1 MQKEIL
7 ERLQRTLSVEYRR
20 VDKLDIPVEEKLK
33 YYIDIR
39 NMQKV
44 LSNYNEL
51 EPMIKTYINNKAR
64 REKFRD
70 E

>member
-7 ERLQRTLSVEYRR
+7 ERLQRTLSIEYRR
-20 VDKLDIPVEEKLK
+20 VDKLDISAEEKLK

-44 LSNYNEL
+44 LSNYDEL

-64 REKFRD
+64 REKYER
-70 E
+70 

>member
-7 ERLQRTLSVEYRR
+7 ERLQRTLSVEYKR
-20 VDKLDIPVEEKLK
+20 VDKLDIPAEEKLK

-44 LSNYNEL
+44 LANYDEL

-64 REKFRD
+64 REKYERW
-70 E
+70 